1 LFRIS
6 IDQGGTFA
14 DGVLVD
20 DQQALTVAKVETDPA
35 DPSNSIINCLA
46 LLAGERQIPLHRL
59 LADTT
64 TISICTTLGTNAILE
79 GKGAKCCLLHTEGF
93 RDTFELGRTMPKED
107 IYNLKVPA
115 PRVLIPRYLRFGVRE
130 RLDYRGEEVAPL
142 NEGDVKAAVGKA
154 KQHGV
159 EVPMI
164 GFLHSYINP
173 VHEEQAAEI
182 VAADYPNVVV
192 SSRVLRRWIEYDR
205 LSTAAMAAY
214 VKPRFTRFVRSLEDR
229 LKAQD
234 FNGSL
239 LFGTA
244 MGDITT
250 AQLALENPANI
261 IASGVA
267 NGALMARF
275 LAEQCG
281 FKNVVSIDMGGTSA
295 DIAVLA
301 GRAVPTT
308 TDTVIGDQKNA
319 VESIET
325 TSIGAGGG
333 SIGRIDRLGVVRVGP
348 ESVGANPGPACY
360 GKGGDL
366 PAVTDADVVL
376 GFIPADY
383 LLGGSL
389 VGEATLAQKAIRDK
403 IAEPL
408 GVDVVEAANN
418 IVSLAE
424 TSMAERVF
432 LSVVEKGYDP
442 RDFVLVSGGGAG
454 PVHAAAIA
462 RRLGIRHVYI
472 PKHAAVLSALGG
484 MAADYG
490 YVLTRFLLKRD
501 DRLDVAEVEDLFRAM
516 EQEAASIFVDQGIRP
531 EDMVV
536 IRGAEMRYFGQLRDL
551 TISLPE
557 ARLGTQFTP
566 VNLAELIS
574 TFHERH
580 EAMFG
585 WGDPSLPVVIGLL
598 KLRAV
603 ARRPPLVL
611 KQDAGDSN
619 DPRPAFKRDRP
630 VYFKEVGD
638 FVERT
643 PCYDGRK
650 ILPGNVIVGP
660 AIVEETA
667 TTVVI
672 PPGWTA
678 EVDAY
683 DNYSLSPTV
692 GGGR

>member
-1 LFRIS
+1 
-6 IDQGGTFA
+6 
-14 DGVLVD
+14 
-20 DQQALTVAKVETDPA
+20 VE
-35 DPSNSIINCLA
+35 
-46 LLAGERQIPLHRL
+46 
-59 LADTT
+59 
-64 TISICTTLGTNAILE
+64 
-79 GKGAKCCLLHTEGF
+79 
-93 RDTFELGRTMPKED
+93 
-107 IYNLKVPA
+107 
-115 PRVLIPRYLRFGVRE
+115 
-130 RLDYRGEEVAPL
+130 
-142 NEGDVKAAVGKA
+142 KA

-275 LAEQCG
+275 LAEHCG
-281 FKNVVSIDMGGTSA
+281 FDNVVSIDMGGTSA

-389 VGEATLAQKAIRDK
+389 VGDATPAQEAIRDK

-462 RRLGIRHVYI
+462 RRLGIRNVYI

-501 DRLDVAEVEDLFRAM
+501 DRLDVAEVEDLFREM
-516 EQEAASIFVDQGIRP
+516 EQEATGIFVDQGIRP

-557 ARLGTQFTP
+557 ARLGTQFTS

-611 KQDAGDSN
+611 KQDAGDSS
-619 DPRPAFKRDRP
+619 DPRAAFKRDRT

-638 FVERT
+638 FVEQT

-650 ILPGNVIVGP
+650 ILPGHVIAGP
-660 AIVEETA
+660 AIVEETT

-692 GGGR
+692 GGGQ

>member
-20 DQQALTVAKVETDPA
+20 DRQTLTVAKVETDPA
-35 DPSNSIINCLA
+35 EPSNSIMDCIA
-46 LLAGERQIPLHRL
+46 LLAKECDLSLGGL
-59 LADTT
+59 LGSTA

-130 RLDYRGEEVAPL
+130 RLDYRGNVITPL
-142 NEGDVKAAVGKA
+142 NEDDVKAAVARA
-154 KQHGV
+154 KEHRV
-159 EVPMI
+159 EIPVI

-173 VHEEQAAEI
+173 AHEEQAAEI
-182 VAADYPNVVV
+182 VREDYPNVVV
-192 SSRVLRRWIEYDR
+192 SSRILRRWIEYDR

-214 VKPRFTRFVRSLEDR
+214 VKPRFTRFVQALEQR
-229 LKAQD
+229 LKDDGFA
-234 FNGSL
+234 GTL

-250 AQLALENPANI
+250 AALAVENPANI

-275 LAEQCG
+275 LAEHCD
-281 FKNVVSIDMGGTSA
+281 FRNVVGIDMGGTSA

-301 GRAVPTT
+301 ERVVPTT

-319 VESIET
+319 VESIDT

-333 SIGRIDRLGVVRVGP
+333 SIAWIDRLGVVRVGP

-376 GFIPADY
+376 GYIPTDY
-383 LLGGSL
+383 FLGG
-389 VGEATLAQKAIRDK
+389 TLGGDVALAERAIREK
-403 IAEPL
+403 VAEPL
-408 GVDVVEAANN
+408 GLELVDAAYN

-424 TSMAERVF
+424 ASMSERVF

-442 RDFVLVSGGGAG
+442 RDFVLISGGGAG

-462 RRLGIRHVYI
+462 KRLGISRVYI
-472 PKHAAVLSALGG
+472 PKQAAVLSAMGG

-490 YVLTRFLLKRD
+490 YVLTRFLYRRD
-501 DRLDVAEVEDLFRAM
+501 DLADLADIRDMYASM
-516 EQEAASIFVDQGIRP
+516 EQEAAEVLAGQGLDRN
-531 EDMVV
+531 DLLMV
-536 IRGAEMRYFGQLRDL
+536 RGAEMRYFGQLRDL
-551 TISLPE
+551 SINLPE
-557 ARLGTQFTP
+557 ASPGTSFTAAT
-566 VNLAELIS
+566 LAELIA

-580 EAMFG
+580 QAMFG
-585 WGDPSLPVVIGLL
+585 WGDPGLPVVLGLL
-598 KLRAV
+598 KLRAL
-603 ARRPPLVL
+603 ARRQPLVL
-611 KQDAGDSN
+611 NKGTLDGGDPS
-619 DPRPAFKRDRP
+619 AALKRYRRA
-630 VYFKEVGD
+630 YFKEAGG
-638 FVERT
+638 FVDKT
-643 PCYDGRK
+643 PCYDGGR
-650 ILPGNVIVGP
+650 IVPGNVIIGP
-660 AIVEETA
+660 AIVEEAT

-672 PPGWTA
+672 PPGCEA
-678 EVDAY
+678 MVDAFN
-683 DNYSLSPTV
+683 NYLVTV
-692 GGGR
+692 GGRP

>member
-20 DQQALTVAKVETDPA
+20 DKQTLTVAKVETDSA
-35 DPSNSIINCLA
+35 EPSKSIMRCLG
-46 LLAGERQIPLHRL
+46 LLAEERDMTLRQL
-59 LADTT
+59 LGDTS

-79 GKGAKCCLLHTEGF
+79 GKGAKCCLFHTDGF
-93 RDTFELGRTMPKED
+93 RDVFELGRTMPKED

-115 PRVLIPRYLRFGVRE
+115 PKVLIPRYLRFGIGE
-130 RLDYRGEEVAPL
+130 RIDYRGEVITPL
-142 NEGDVKAAVGKA
+142 NEDDVRTAVAKA
-154 KQHGV
+154 KQQGV
-159 EVPMI
+159 EIPVI

-173 VHEEQAAEI
+173 VHEEQAADI
-182 VAADYPNVVV
+182 VKEDFPDVVV
-192 SSRVLRRWIEYDR
+192 SSRILRRWIEYDR
-205 LSTAAMAAY
+205 ISTATMAAY
-214 VKPRFTRFVRSLEDR
+214 VKPRFTRFVQTLEER
-229 LKAQD
+229 LEADGFQ
-234 FNGSL
+234 GAL

-250 AQLALENPANI
+250 ARLAVENPANI
-261 IASGVA
+261 IASGVV

-275 LAEQCG
+275 LAEHCG

-301 GRAVPTT
+301 DRMLPTT

-319 VESIET
+319 VESIDT

-333 SIGRIDRLGVVRVGP
+333 SIARIDRLNVVRVGP
-348 ESVGANPGPACY
+348 ESVGANPGPSCF
-360 GKGGDL
+360 GKGGESA
-366 PAVTDADVVL
+366 AVTDADVVL
-376 GFIPADY
+376 GYIPTDNF
-383 LLGGSL
+383 LGGAIR
-389 VGEATLAQKAIRDK
+389 GDAGLAEKAINEK

-408 GVDVVEAANN
+408 GIDVVEAANT

-424 TSMAERVF
+424 ASMSERVF
-432 LSVVEKGYDP
+432 LSVVEKGHDP

-462 RRLGIRHVYI
+462 KRLGIERVYI

-490 YVLTRFLLKRD
+490 YVLTRFFHRRD
-501 DRLDVAEVEDLFRAM
+501 DLVELVEMGNLYGSM
-516 EQEAASIFVDQGIRP
+516 EEEATGIFANQGINT
-531 EDMVV
+531 EDMLVV
-536 IRGAEMRYFGQLRDL
+536 RGAEMRYLGQLRDL
-551 TISLPE
+551 SINLPE
-557 ARLGTQFTP
+557 TSLGTPLTAGSMAQ
-566 VNLAELIS
+566 LIS

-580 EAMFG
+580 QAMFG

-603 ARRPPLVL
+603 AKRQPLSLTKGRKV
-611 KQDAGDSN
+611 GN
-619 DPRPAFKRDRP
+619 DPSGAFKRHRRA
-630 VYFKEVGD
+630 YFKDAGG
-638 FVERT
+638 FVQET
-643 PCYDGRK
+643 PCYDGGA
-650 ILPGNVIVGP
+650 IAPGNVITGP
-660 AIVEETA
+660 SIIEEPT

-672 PPGWTA
+672 PPGWVA

-683 DNYSLSPTV
+683 RNYSLTAIP